1 MKTFAIKSKKNAC
14 LLITLMML
22 IIATNH
28 LYTDEQKKVN
38 NAFRKLMLSAH
49 PLPDKNA
56 YKKQSPY
63 LLSEQSSLP
72 FFINANL
79 IGVEDEEYRMQNESS
94 IAVNPKNPNL
104 LIGSAVDYRAE
115 SSTWV
120 YYSEDAGKT
129 WVNYNLGKYNPTW
142 RCSNDPSVA
151 FDANGTAYL
160 VYGGFG
166 SIDDTSHGENFGEN
180 GVFISISNDGGK
192 TWDSTNRHI
201 PVIVHKGIMTMD
213 SLFEDKY
220 YISVDN
226 SSASPYQNHLY
237 IPWKRVTPK
246 DSATQI
252 VISKSIDNGKTW
264 SNPLAVSPRKS
275 GTSQDTTYGQSFPL
289 VATGPNGEVYLV
301 WNDGIVHGVG
311 FAKSIDGGMSFSNPR
326 IIQTYNIFG
335 KTRNQASST
344 DTEPIWRH
352 ALKEVVRAEAYPVI
366 VVDTNSS
373 RKGTIYLT
381 WAADSIPNIYF
392 SKSIDGGETWTPSK
406 IIHSDTKNDQFW
418 QWMAVDPMNGDLAV
432 MYLDSRDDENNLMV
446 ESYVSFSTDAGETW
460 TDRKVSDFNS
470 DIRRNPFAN
479 HFAGDYSGMA
489 FYYGKIYP
497 SWVDMRNTQ
506 TNIFD
511 SDVFTSLVNVQA
523 PAPVENFKA
532 ITIPEEPNKLKITWE
547 ATTQRAFGQLLST
560 DDFHYVILSSS
571 KDSSIELI
579 STQTEFMDEGLTQ
592 YQKYYYEI
600 AVVSGTDTSIVR
612 YDSAYAGGAKEPDVA
627 EILSAQGND
636 NNNIYLHIRLPQYR
650 ADKTTQLINLSYI
663 GLFNSKDQL
672 LQEFQ
677 VSPTDAGKTL
687 DFAYIPEEVG
697 YYNLYVK
704 AYDSSVPSNEST
716 KSNEVE
722 LFTGAIENTYS
733 DNFDSGFRKYRFTET
748 WNTST
753 DFYKTAPASLTDSP
767 EGNYKKMVD
776 NHIDLFPIKQNKD
789 EETVLEFWH
798 AALITKR
805 DTAKIEISDD
815 NGQTWKRIAG
825 FNQLDY
831 AFWADG
837 IRNQE
842 DWKYEKIIIPSEKE
856 DTVIFRFGL
865 ITKLG
870 ATDDGW
876 YIDDLNIYTQPI
888 GVDESNQNN
897 QVVIYPNPI
906 PSILNLHFNNLS
918 NIDLTNIKIYSL
930 YGSEFQ
936 LNVKSIS
943 ENIIEFDVSSLPQG
957 VYFVNV
963 MIGDKVERMKF
974 VRIGN

>member
-1 MKTFAIKSKKNAC
+1 MKTFAIKSEKKAC
-14 LLITLMML
+14 LLITLIML
-22 IIATNH
+22 VIATSH
-28 LYTDEQKKVN
+28 LYTDEQNKVN
-38 NAFRKLMLSAH
+38 NAFKKLMLSAH

-56 YKKQSPY
+56 NKKQAPY
-63 LLSEQSSLP
+63 LLAEYSGIPL
-72 FFINANL
+72 FLNANM
-79 IGVEDEEYRMQNESS
+79 IDTETEEYRMQNESS
-94 IAVNPKNPNL
+94 IAVNPMNPRQ

-120 YYSEDAGKT
+120 YFSEDAGKT
-129 WVNYNLGKYNPTW
+129 WVNYNLGKHDSTW

-151 FDANGTAYL
+151 YDADGYAYL

-166 SIDDTSHGENFGEN
+166 IIDDTSHGENFGEN
-180 GVFISISNDGGK
+180 GVFISISTDGGK

-201 PVIVHKGIMTMD
+201 PVIIHKGQMTMD

-226 SSASPYQNHLY
+226 SSSSPYHNQLY
-237 IPWKRVTPK
+237 IPWKRVTPR

-252 VISKSIDNGKTW
+252 VISKSTDKGRSW
-264 SNPLAVSPRKS
+264 SMPLEVSPRKT

-311 FAKSIDGGMSFSNPR
+311 FAKSSDGGQSFSEPR
-326 IIQTYNIFG
+326 LIQNYSIFG
-335 KTRNQASST
+335 LTRDLATNN
-344 DTEPIWRH
+344 DPEPIWRH

-381 WAADSIPNIYF
+381 WAADSVPNIYF
-392 SKSIDGGETWTPSK
+392 SKSTDEGESWSTPK
-406 IIHSDTKNDQFW
+406 IIHSETKNDQFW

-470 DIRRNPFAN
+470 DIRRNPFSN

-497 SWVDMRNTQ
+497 SWVDMRNALK
-506 TNIFD
+506 NIFD
-511 SDVFTSLVNVQA
+511 SDVYTSLINVQA

-547 ATTQRAFGQLLST
+547 APTQRAFGQELSQE
-560 DDFHYVILSSS
+560 DFHFVILSSS

-600 AVVSGTDTSIVR
+600 SVVSGTDTSIVR
-612 YDSAYAGGAKEPDVA
+612 YDSAYAGGAKELDIA
-627 EILSAQGND
+627 EILSATGNT
-636 NNNIYLHIRLPQYR
+636 NNEISLKIQLPQYR

-687 DFAYIPEEVG
+687 DFAYIPEEPG

-704 AYDSSVPSNEST
+704 AYDSSVPSNESA

-722 LFTGAIENTYS
+722 LFFGAIGNDYS

-767 EGNYKKMVD
+767 DGNYKKMME
-776 NHIDLFPIKQNKD
+776 NHIDIFPIKQNKD

-805 DTAKIEISDD
+805 DTAKIEVSDD
-815 NGQTWKRIAG
+815 NGLTWKRIAG

-831 AFWADG
+831 SFWADG
-837 IRNQE
+837 TRNQE

-856 DTVIFRFGL
+856 DTVIFRFSL
-865 ITKLG
+865 VTKLG
-870 ATDDGW
+870 ASDDGW
-876 YIDDLNIYTQPI
+876 YIDDLNIYNQPI
-888 GVDESNQNN
+888 GVEDNIKNN
-897 QVVIYPNPI
+897 SVVIFPNPT
-906 PSILNLHFNNLS
+906 SNILNFHFDNIS
-918 NIDLTNIKIYSL
+918 NIDISNIKIYSI
-930 YGSEFQ
+930 YGNKIQ

-943 ENIIEFDVSSLPQG
+943 ENNIQFDV
-957 VYFVNV
+957 
-963 MIGDKVERMKF
+963 
-974 VRIGN
+974 